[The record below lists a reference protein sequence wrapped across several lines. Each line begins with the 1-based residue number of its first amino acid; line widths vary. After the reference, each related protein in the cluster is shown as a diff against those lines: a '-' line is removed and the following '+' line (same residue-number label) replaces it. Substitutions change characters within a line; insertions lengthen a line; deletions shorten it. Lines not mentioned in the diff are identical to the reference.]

1 LPRYTSNFQSAQVF
15 LGLVPTLLSLIA
27 PSIGEI
33 ALLSTKRKLLTFILA
48 FTNPVIYIP
57 RMLAY
62 TDPLK
67 SLERTEPLA
76 AVPSIL
82 LGLDGW
88 TATIASMLQFLL
100 AIAAAANVLEQIVA
114 MGYRS
119 VIIWACSDSWLPLA
133 WGTFPL
139 FIHICSVAGWHMT
152 HAMQGVRE
160 ARRRRQQQRNSG
172 GALVGFFR
180 EQIRLSSQGVRLGL
194 VDQARNLDKDRFE
207 TYAENSGAVA
217 LHQVAAFAVFLNLIF
232 GTFVLSSLS
241 FVNTRSAIYIVL
253 RFLASALVCRLL
265 VTWELE
271 GLRVAE
277 QLPRSTE
284 RQKEDEVE
292 MHLVPYRT

>member
-1 LPRYTSNFQSAQVF
+1 
-15 LGLVPTLLSLIA
+15 
-27 PSIGEI
+27 
-33 ALLSTKRKLLTFILA
+33 
-48 FTNPVIYIP
+48 
-57 RMLAY
+57 
-62 TDPLK
+62 
-67 SLERTEPLA
+67 
-76 AVPSIL
+76 
-82 LGLDGW
+82 
-88 TATIASMLQFLL
+88 
-100 AIAAAANVLEQIVA
+100 
-114 MGYRS
+114 
-119 VIIWACSDSWLPLA
+119 
-133 WGTFPL
+133 
-139 FIHICSVAGWHMT
+139 MT

-180 EQIRLSSQGVRLGL
+180 EQIQLSSQGVRLGL
-194 VDQARNLDKDRFE
+194 VDHTRNLDKDRFE

-253 RFLASALVCRLL
+253 RFLASALVCRFL

-277 QLPRSTE
+277 QLPRSKE